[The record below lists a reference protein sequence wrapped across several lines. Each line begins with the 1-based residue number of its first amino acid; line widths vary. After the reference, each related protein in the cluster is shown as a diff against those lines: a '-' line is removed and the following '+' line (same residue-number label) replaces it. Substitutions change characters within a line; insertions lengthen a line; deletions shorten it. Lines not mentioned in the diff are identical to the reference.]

1 MSRRKTNWYSLPPL
15 QRQILIHLAK
25 EGPKTRNEVAQ
36 ELGSAYKNILFS
48 FNSLKRKGLIKQIG
62 EKKHRQRSFPQYW
75 LSEDGVILAF
85 IEGTPKGVLIEKAK
99 EFYPDNENLN
109 SFIDFAS
116 VFNPDVWKIAFAS
129 IKRKGKLEPIDL
141 ATIMITQM
149 ESDANLEKLK
159 EGLIQLKKYPE
170 ILESFMKLL
179 EGLDKVKAFVSEVLG
194 HE

>member
-1 MSRRKTNWYSLPPL
+1 MSKRKTNWYNLPPL

-25 EGPKTRNEVAQ
+25 EGPKTRNEVAR

-85 IEGTPKGVLIEKAK
+85 IEGVPKDVLIENVKD
-99 EFYPDNENLN
+99 FYPDNENLN
-109 SFIDFAS
+109 AFIDFAS
-116 VFNPDVWKIAFAS
+116 VFNPDVWRIAFAS

-159 EGLIQLKKYPE
+159 EGLVQLKKYPE

-179 EGLDKVKAFVSEVLG
+179 EGLDKVKAFISEVLG